1 MFYVDHMAL
10 VYFVNKPHDLGKITR
25 WIILFM
31 EYDFIIVYKP
41 SKIHVDVDVLF
52 IMPDTI

>member
-1 MFYVDHMAL
+1 MAL